1 MPPSCCVYQELWSL
15 MTGGVSKNDHSPTGV
30 FIKMMFEMGIF
41 FQFLSITRN
50 MIFLLE
56 TENKKLKYVS
66 LSNVLYLNKP
76 QNGELTHDQNLIK
89 CYCLVT
95 EWCLT
100 LWDPTD
106 GSTPHFAVLHISQ
119 RFLKLMSLSRWCQP
133 TILSPLAPLSSYL
146 RWFSASGSFLMSW
159 LFPSSGQST
168 GVSASASVHPMNIK
182 FDIL

>member
-95 EWCLT
+95 VWCLT

-106 GSTPHFAVLHISQ
+106 GSTPHFAVLHHLPEVSQ
-119 RFLKLMSLSRWCQP
+119 THVFESVMPANHLV
-133 TILSPLAPLSSYL
+133 
-146 RWFSASGSFLMSW
+146 
-159 LFPSSGQST
+159 PSSPPLLLPSMVLSIRVFSDELAFPIQWTKYWSFSFSVST
-168 GVSASASVHPMNIK
+168 PNEY
-182 FDIL
+182 

>member
-106 GSTPHFAVLHISQ
+106 GSTPHFAVLHHLPEVSQ
-119 RFLKLMSLSRWCQP
+119 THVFESVMPANHLV
-133 TILSPLAPLSSYL
+133 
-146 RWFSASGSFLMSW
+146 
-159 LFPSSGQST
+159 PSSPPLLLPSMVPSIRVFSDELAFPIQWTKYWSFSFSIST
-168 GVSASASVHPMNIK
+168 PNEY
-182 FDIL
+182 